1 MGENKSIKFFQK
13 MIKKLYIFL
22 LSLFLASSMVAAK
35 DNLPIINYNAISH
48 PEIGTDGMV
57 VSQRKVASEVGAQIL
72 RKGGNA
78 VDAAVATALAL
89 AVVLPRAGN
98 LGGGGFMLIY
108 SEQLKKT
115 VSIDYREM
123 APAKA
128 SRDMFLD
135 RMGNYDR
142 KKAQFSLLSA
152 GVPGTVA
159 GLHYAL
165 EKYGT
170 LSWEEVLDPAIKLA
184 ENGFIVPRDLS
195 SILTNYKNRLVVNE
209 ATAKAYY
216 KKNNVPYKPG
226 EIIKLPDL
234 AWSLKQ
240 LKEHGPTAF
249 YEGKIAKKIV
259 AEMERNGGLINSK
272 DLANYE
278 VKERVPIKGTYKGY
292 EVVSMPPSS
301 SGGVHLIQMLNM
313 LEPFPLKEMGF
324 GSAESI
330 HLMTEVM
337 KRAYADRSKYLG
349 DTDFVSVPLKGL
361 TSKKYA
367 NDLLKEISLSRSSS
381 SKEITEGNPIHY
393 ESPDTTHFSVMDKQG
408 NVVANTY
415 TLNFSYGSG
424 IVIPG
429 TGILMNNEM
438 DDFSSKKGVPN
449 AYGLVGFEANEIEG
463 KKRPLSSMTPTII
476 FKDKKPYLVL
486 GSPGG
491 SRIITT
497 VLQVALNVLEYKKN
511 IKQAVI
517 SPRFH
522 HQWLP
527 DVLLMEEGFS
537 SDTIS
542 LLREKGHTVR
552 SSRTM
557 GSVQAIIS
565 EGDYF
570 YGAADPRRPEAGA
583 VAVSP

>member
-1 MGENKSIKFFQK
+1 
-13 MIKKLYIFL
+13 MIKKISTYLFFL
-22 LSLFLASSMVAAK
+22 LFVSSVGAK
-35 DNLPIINYNAISH
+35 NQDLPIIDYSSITH
-48 PEIGTDGMV
+48 PEIGTGGMV
-57 VSQRKVASEVGAQIL
+57 VSQRKVASEVGAKIL
-72 RKGGNA
+72 REGGNA

-108 SEQLKKT
+108 SEELKKT
-115 VSIDYREM
+115 VAIDYREM
-123 APAKA
+123 APLQA

-135 RMGNYDR
+135 SNGNYDR

-165 EKYGT
+165 KKYGT
-170 LSWEEVLDPAIKLA
+170 LSWEAVIDPAITLA
-184 ENGFIVPRDLS
+184 EDGFVVPHDLS
-195 SILTNYKNRLVVNE
+195 SVLSNYRNRLTANA
-209 ATAKAYY
+209 ATARAYY
-216 KKNNVPYKPG
+216 KRNKVPYEAG

-234 AWSLKQ
+234 AWSLKE
-240 LKEHGPTAF
+240 LKKQGPAAF
-249 YEGKIAKKIV
+249 YKGKIAEKIV
-259 AEMERNGGLINSK
+259 AEMERNGGLITSE
-272 DLANYE
+272 DLANYK
-278 VKERVPIKGTYKGY
+278 VKERVPVKGVYKGY
-292 EVVSMPPSS
+292 EIVSMPPSS

-313 LEPFPLKEMGF
+313 LEPFSLKEMGF
-324 GSAESI
+324 GSAQSI
-330 HLMTEVM
+330 HLMSEVM
-337 KRAYADRSKYLG
+337 KRAYADRSRYLG
-349 DTDFVSVPLKGL
+349 DTDFVSVPLIGL
-361 TSKKYA
+361 TNKEYA
-367 NDLLKEISLSRSSS
+367 KALLKEISLTEVTSSEDIS
-381 SKEITEGNPIHY
+381 NGNPLPY
-393 ESPDTTHFSVMDKQG
+393 ESPDTTHFSVMDGKG

-449 AYGLVGFEANEIEG
+449 AYGLVGFEANEI
-463 KKRPLSSMTPTII
+463 KAQKRPLSSMTPTIV
-476 FKDKKPYLVL
+476 FKNQKPYLVL

-497 VLQVALNVLEYKKN
+497 VLQVVINVLEHDMN

-517 SPRFH
+517 SPRIH

-537 SDTIS
+537 SDTID
-542 LLREKGHTVR
+542 LLKEKGHTIR
-552 SSRTM
+552 PSRTM

-565 EGDYF
+565 KDNYL

-583 VAVSP
+583 VVVSP